1 MTPPSVPQQQ
11 PAEDPSGTSGGP
23 PDPPAPPVDSRQAAA
38 VRRGRK
44 SDPVSDKAGPCHQ
57 AWLHPVRGRI
67 SASGLTLDQLVS
79 LTGYSKTRISTLLR
93 GAEYYPGWEI
103 TYSVVHALDLP
114 VWPLR
119 RLWTA
124 GAREADKDQAWI
136 EERIHEV
143 RPLEPEVPPLAHQA
157 FTEAM
162 REPYTA
168 YARALLHSDRRA
180 CWVVAEA
187 FDILWLDWDEA
198 VASPDVRRHAWRLLR
213 SRVMLRAHRH
223 GGGHPDLRPAA
234 FTTVAQDLIGDLTA
248 RFAEISA
255 LAGFFDAVGRLPA
268 DQFDVVVLRYL
279 CGLDVQ
285 ALHTVLGLSAARTHA
300 LDHHARG
307 ALESSHRPDDTP
319 GVINPT

>member
-1 MTPPSVPQQQ
+1 MSEQPSRDE
-11 PAEDPSGTSGGP
+11 PA
-23 PDPPAPPVDSRQAAA
+23 
-38 VRRGRK
+38 RRGRK
-44 SDPVSDKAGPCHQ
+44 SEPVSDKAGPCHH
-57 AWLHPVRGRI
+57 AWLKPLRGRI

-136 EERIHEV
+136 EERIHAV
-143 RPLEPEVPPLAHQA
+143 RPLQPEQPPLAHQA

-180 CWVVAEA
+180 HWVVAET
-187 FDILWLDWDEA
+187 FDILWLDWDDA

-213 SRVMLRAHRH
+213 SRVMLRAHRNRD
-223 GGGHPDLRPAA
+223 GHPDLRPAA
-234 FTTVAQDLIGDLTA
+234 FTTVAQSLIGDLAA

-255 LAGFFDAVGRLPA
+255 LAAFFDAVGRLPQ

-279 CGLDVQ
+279 CGLDAAAV
-285 ALHTVLGLSAARTHA
+285 HTVLGLSAARTHA
-300 LDHHARG
+300 IDHHARG
-307 ALESSHRPDDTP
+307 ALESIHRSDDDDP
-319 GVINPT
+319 GVINPK

>member
-11 PAEDPSGTSGGP
+11 PAEDPSGTSDGQ
-23 PDPPAPPVDSRQAAA
+23 PDPPAMPVDSRRAAV

-44 SDPVSDKAGPCHQ
+44 PDPVSDKAGPCHQ

-79 LTGYSKTRISTLLR
+79 LTNYSKTRISTLLR

-143 RPLEPEVPPLAHQA
+143 RVWPSTSGKPTSTPHSTP
-157 FTEAM
+157 
-162 REPYTA
+162 A
-168 YARALLHSDRRA
+168 YAPRPISSPKQRSGCGRR
-180 CWVVAEA
+180 
-187 FDILWLDWDEA
+187 
-198 VASPDVRRHAWRLLR
+198 S
-213 SRVMLRAHRH
+213 
-223 GGGHPDLRPAA
+223 
-234 FTTVAQDLIGDLTA
+234 
-248 RFAEISA
+248 
-255 LAGFFDAVGRLPA
+255 
-268 DQFDVVVLRYL
+268 
-279 CGLDVQ
+279 
-285 ALHTVLGLSAARTHA
+285 
-300 LDHHARG
+300 
-307 ALESSHRPDDTP
+307 
-319 GVINPT
+319 